1 MAKIRIGIVGCGGM
15 ARSHASRF
23 GEMLDRIEVTA
34 VVDTQRERAEAVAS
48 LLGNAP
54 VVETDYRKVMGY
66 VDAVLIVLP
75 HHLHHRATIDCLEA
89 GKHVLV
95 EKPMANSEQECIE
108 MIQEAEKQNRIL
120 MVAYCMRF
128 HPLVVKMK
136 ELIDNKAYGEVFQLS
151 IWTEQLTCRE
161 EGHWSRSAKRLG
173 GGQFFSHGCHYVDLM
188 LWMLGKPVR
197 GSHYGTNR
205 GTPWMEKEGTSNV
218 TIEFENGILGYHFG
232 TWGARGTRLKYSF
245 HAHCEQGMIEAA
257 ISEGRLI
264 AHSRATEHVAG
275 KPMVRQKEAVL
286 LEVQHSKPTE
296 AEMAHFIDCISTSA
310 KPLTDAIGS
319 LEGLQVIWKLYDAEE
334 KNEIADLRGLG
345 LGTYPTG
352 ADC

>member
-23 GEMLDRIEVTA
+23 GEVLDRIQVTA
-34 VVDTQRERAEAVAS
+34 VVDIQKERAQVVAD
-48 LLGNAP
+48 LLGNDP
-54 VVETDYRKVMGY
+54 VVETDYRRVMRH

-75 HHLHHRATIDCLEA
+75 HHLHHRATIDCLNA

-108 MIQEAEKQNRIL
+108 MIDTAEKQNRVL

-136 ELIDNKAYGEVFQLS
+136 ELIDGKVYGDIFQLS
-151 IWTEQLTCRE
+151 IWTEQLTRRE
-161 EGHWSRSAKRLG
+161 EGHWSRSASQLG

-245 HAHCEQGMIEAA
+245 HAHCEEGMIEAA
-257 ISEGRLI
+257 ISEGKLI
-264 AHSRATEHVAG
+264 AHSRATEHVTG
-275 KPMVRQKEAVL
+275 KPTVRQKEEIL
-286 LEVQHSKPTE
+286 LEVQNTKPTE
-296 AEMAHFIDCISTSA
+296 VEMAHFIDCIETGA
-310 KPLTDAIGS
+310 KPLTHAIGS
-319 LEGLQVIWKLYDAEE
+319 LKGLQVIWKLYDAEE
-334 KNEIADLRGLG
+334 KNEIADLRHLG
-345 LGTYPTG
+345 LG
-352 ADC
+352 A